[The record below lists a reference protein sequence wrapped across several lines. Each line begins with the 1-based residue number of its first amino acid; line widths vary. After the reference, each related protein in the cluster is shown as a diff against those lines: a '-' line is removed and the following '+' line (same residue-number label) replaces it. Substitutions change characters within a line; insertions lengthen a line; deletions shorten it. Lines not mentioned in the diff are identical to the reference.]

1 MKRSS
6 IKICLI
12 TGIMFFAINLSGYE
26 NPLFPDIVI
35 EEPFNSTI
43 QTPMNLYKISFNPA
57 LFKISY
63 QEDIVYYKANSVD
76 KINFFRRVYDPKRQ
90 KDYQLYF
97 YTHKILDEKSTLA
110 AAVRYNRADQ
120 YDVNRSLEKNF
131 YDNYF
136 SYIDTTKGNV
146 KYDGPQLWF
155 LYNYSLTNN
164 LLLGFEIDYGIER
177 SLKDV
182 YTKCESLTRNLDLKI
197 GAAFNSNNGNIV
209 SGVFARYF
217 SYEGQY
223 NAVKELQDA
232 FVRTYFGYHVFRDE
246 NPRSLN
252 RKNDHKEGYELG
264 AQLARKN
271 ILIDGLGIQLSGSY
285 GTRYTDITVGST
297 TLPGDRGY
305 WVRDGYRIFGAVFYQ
320 PVTSNFMFQ
329 LFYEYKDFSDWAKS
343 GDYNVVTI
351 ENDEIV
357 HRFGSVLYLQLMKK
371 VGVSTGFEME
381 NIRSDYHEYIV
392 KFDYNKD
399 HLNWSSFA
407 DLKLAINQITNVHI
421 KGTVGAIEPW
431 FYWNTDKFDI
441 IAFQYGF
448 DRLFV
453 FGTLGL
459 DFNYEIWEPDG
470 ADKNIETLGLSVSYR
485 K

>member
-1 MKRSS
+1 
-6 IKICLI
+6 
-12 TGIMFFAINLSGYE
+12 MFLSNLSGYE
-26 NPLFPDIVI
+26 NSLFPDIVI
-35 EEPFNSTI
+35 EEPFSSTI
-43 QTPMNLYKISFNPA
+43 QTPMNLYRISFNPA
-57 LFKISY
+57 LFKNSY
-63 QEDIVYYKANSVD
+63 QEDFVYYRANSVD

-90 KDYQLYF
+90 RDYQLYF
-97 YTHKILDEKSTLA
+97 YTHKTLDKKSTLA

-120 YDVNRSLEKNF
+120 YDVYRSLEKSF

-136 SYIDTTKGNV
+136 SYIDTTMGNV
-146 KYDGPQLWF
+146 TYEGPQLWF

-164 LLLGFEIDYGIER
+164 LLFGFQIDYGIER

-182 YTKCESLTRNLDLKI
+182 YTKCETVIRNLDLKFGI
-197 GAAFNSNNGNIV
+197 AFESNNSNFVAGA
-209 SGVFARYF
+209 FARYLN
-217 SYEGQY
+217 YQGQY

-252 RKNDHKEGYELG
+252 RKNDYKEGYEFG

-271 ILIDGLGIQLSGSY
+271 ILVDGLGIQLSGSY

-297 TLPGDRGY
+297 TLPNNRGY
-305 WVRDGYRIFGAVFYQ
+305 WVREGYRIFWDIFYQ

-329 LFYEYKDFSDWAKS
+329 LFYEYKDFYDWARS
-343 GDYNVVTI
+343 GEYNVVTI
-351 ENDEIV
+351 ENDEV
-357 HRFGSVLYLQLMKK
+357 MHRFGSVLYLPLMNK

-392 KFDYNKD
+392 KFDYNRE
-399 HLNWSSFA
+399 HHNWNAFT
-407 DLKLAINQITNVHI
+407 DFKLAINQITNAHI
-421 KGTVGAIEPW
+421 KGMLGTVEPW

-448 DRLFV
+448 ERLFV

-459 DFNYEIWEPDG
+459 EFYYEVWGPENS
-470 ADKNIETLGLSVSYR
+470 DKNIETYGLSISYR